1 MGGLIVKAVYS
12 VDNNK
17 SLQINQVDDSYILKD
32 GETFNEPQTPL
43 YEPLNFVN
51 GNIFGISEEEWQK
64 NVAQN
69 DSDNQGSETDAKIV
83 QLTQTVLNQSAIL
96 KKQGED
102 IEKLMSQNQGS
113 GGTDNV

>member
-1 MGGLIVKAVYS
+1 MKAVYS

-64 NVAQN
+64 NVAQSN
-69 DSDNQGSETDAKIV
+69 SNNQGSETDAKIV
-83 QLTQTVLNQSAIL
+83 QLTKTVLSQSAIL

-102 IEKLMSQNQGS
+102 IEKLMSQKQVS